1 MGHNGWVQVPRV
13 PTPNLLVPGALDAKK
28 CGCSLAQAYPRAE
41 PAFPLSL
48 AAQSVPIL
56 SLQPPSFPPT
66 HTQTQLKRK
75 RDRDA
80 FLLPHPKPRLFFA
93 FNHPTISYPTLSK
106 CINFHSVNPWQTFFS
121 GHRRAHLDFFFFL
134 SLTVLTCLL
143 PRQPSFLVYPGSNLS
158 PQKGD
163 DLHHHHD
170 YYHHHH
176 LLTDRILTTCLIY
189 W

>member
-48 AAQSVPIL
+48 AAQSQFFLCNPL
-56 SLQPPSFPPT
+56 PALPPT
-66 HTQTQLKRK
+66 QPRPRPNPRERETETP
-75 RDRDA
+75 
-80 FLLPHPKPRLFFA
+80 FSSPHPKPRPFFA
-93 FNHPTISYPTLSK
+93 FNHPTIYPYPTLSK

-121 GHRRAHLDFFFFL
+121 GHRRAHLEFFFFL

-143 PRQPSFLVYPGSNLS
+143 PRQPSFLVYSGSNLS
-158 PQKGD
+158 PHKGD

-170 YYHHHH
+170 YHHHHH
-176 LLTDRILTTCLIY
+176 LLADRILTT
-189 W
+189 